1 MITNNNKFLSICHS
15 NVSTCYFKLKN
26 TEKALDNIKK
36 ATRLDPKYD
45 KAFYRKGDIEKSM
58 GNYVEAE

>member
-1 MITNNNKFLSICHS
+1 MKLNNN
-15 NVSTCYFKLKN
+15 
-26 TEKALDNIKK
+26 EKALEFIKK

-58 GNYVEAE
+58 GNYVDAEESYRNAQGLNP